1 MKQTLLVV
9 WLTLIVIWTG
19 GAQAPRPLVAITGA
33 RVVDGTGAAP
43 YEATVVIE
51 GERIAAVNRDGK
63 VPSGARVIDAKGK
76 TLLPGLFDLHTHI
89 TASGASLNVAAD
101 WPKNLMAYLY
111 CGVTTVA
118 DLGDYQ
124 ENFDAVR
131 RLIVTGAIDSPRLA
145 MATRFSS
152 PGGHGAEGGRP
163 EAHTHEVLT
172 PREAHAA
179 MAEVLRGSKPDLIK
193 IFTDGWRYGTG
204 KDMTS
209 MDGDT
214 IAAIV
219 EDAHK
224 AGIR

>member
-1 MKQTLLVV
+1 MKRTLLLFA
-9 WLTLIVIWTG
+9 LTVCALWNG
-19 GAQAPRPLVAITGA
+19 GAQPPQGVVAITGA

-51 GERIAAVNRDGK
+51 GERITAVNRDGK
-63 VPSGARVIDAKGK
+63 VPAGAKVVDARGK

-89 TASGASLNVAAD
+89 TASGASLNVSAD

-131 RLIVTGAIDSPRLA
+131 RLIATGAIDSPRLA
-145 MATRFSS
+145 LATRFSS
-152 PGGHGAEGGRP
+152 PGGDGAEGGRP

-179 MAEVLRGSKPDLIK
+179 MAEVLRGSKPDMIK
-193 IFTDGWRYGTG
+193 ISPTAGATG
-204 KDMTS
+204 PART
-209 MDGDT
+209 
-214 IAAIV
+214 
-219 EDAHK
+219 
-224 AGIR
+224 